1 VEEAEKERKRER
13 RAAGVTW
20 REKGWY
26 EIFAPPMFG
35 EAKVGETAALDARE
49 LPGRVFETTLG
60 DLIEDFS
67 KSHIRLR
74 FQIGRVDGNRALT
87 NFIGHDVAQDYLRS
101 QVRRR
106 ATKVEGIFDVTT
118 SDGHKLRLTTMV
130 TTLRRIQSTGIK
142 AIRATIGEVIS
153 QRGAKLTF
161 DQFVQET
168 VLGKLAADIYKAVK
182 KICPVRLVEVRKTK
196 VLGPPPA
203 SSRKSGT
210 RES

>member
-1 VEEAEKERKRER
+1 MEEVEKERKRER

-26 EIFAPPMFG
+26 EIFAPTMFG
-35 EAKVGETAALDARE
+35 ETKVGETAALDARE
-49 LPGRVFETTLG
+49 LPGRVLEITLG

-67 KSHIRLR
+67 KSHIKLY
-74 FQIGRVDGNRALT
+74 FQISRVEGNRALT
-87 NFIGHDVAQDYLRS
+87 SFVGHDVAQDYLRS

-106 ATKVEGIFDVTT
+106 TTKVEGIFDVTT
-118 SDGHKLRLTTMV
+118 SDGQKLRLTAMV

-142 AIRATIGEVIS
+142 AIRVAMQEAIS
-153 QRGAKLTF
+153 QRGTKLTF

-168 VLGKLAADIYKAVK
+168 VLGKLASDIYKAVK

-196 VLGPPPA
+196 VLGPA
-203 SSRKSGT
+203 
-210 RES
+210 